1 MFCEALVFG
10 KITTGTYELSNF
22 AVIAKCLIQQFHVNG
37 SQKWCTNEK
46 KNIKQKIKQKERV
59 ARTRREKVRNGRP
72 NRLTLFT
79 MPLFSIEPEKN
90 MSFRVV
96 GIFRA
101 DNKFTIVTWKYMAVV
116 RIYY

>member
-1 MFCEALVFG
+1 MSTARKSG
-10 KITTGTYELSNF
+10 ART
-22 AVIAKCLIQQFHVNG
+22 
-37 SQKWCTNEK
+37 K
-46 KNIKQKIKQKERV
+46 KRILNKRLNRKKRV